1 MVKPLA
7 IAIVGNVNLDIK
19 TAPIAAGES
28 LLGDG
33 ETSVE
38 EIYESIGGG
47 GALTAVAAAR
57 MGSAVT
63 FCGAIGDD
71 PLGQRLQSV
80 LQKHGV
86 QPRLITKPAATGK
99 SIALNLANV
108 HRHFLSCLPSAA
120 LLEAADVNLDAL
132 SGDGCNHLYRADIWF
147 APRMLAEGNHQI
159 LQATRLQGIKNSIDI
174 NWDPYWSA
182 GREDS
187 TVKQRIETVRRLLA
201 LVDYVHGNQRE
212 LCFFAGCDDLPSAA
226 IWFVSHGAAHLIVH
240 RGSEGSVAIS
250 SDGSVIESAPVK
262 VDRPVH
268 LAGAGDVFTA
278 AFLSSDAPDLPT
290 KLAAA
295 NRAAA
300 DHCSGRVDYFPIL

>member
-1 MVKPLA
+1 MVKLVT
-7 IAIVGNVNLDIK
+7 IAIVGNINLDIK
-19 TAPIAAGES
+19 TAPIAAGDS
-28 LLGDG
+28 LLRDG

-47 GALTAVAAAR
+47 GALTAVATAR
-57 MGSAVT
+57 MGATVS

-71 PLGQRLQSV
+71 LLGQRFRST

-86 QPRLITKPAATGK
+86 QPELITKPAATGK
-99 SIALNLANV
+99 SIALNLANG

-120 LLEAADVNLDAL
+120 LLEAGDVNLTAL
-132 SGDGCNHLYRADIWF
+132 CGTGCNHLYRADIWF
-147 APRMLAEGNHQI
+147 APRMLAEGNYQI
-159 LQATRLQGIKNSIDI
+159 LQAARVRGIKNSIDI

-187 TVKQRIETVRRLLA
+187 TVKQRIDGVRRLLP

-212 LCFFAGCDDLPSAA
+212 LCLFAGCDDLPAA
-226 IWFVSHGAAHLIVH
+226 VKWFFAQGASHLIIH
-240 RGSEGSVAIS
+240 RGSEGSMAIS
-250 SDGSVIESAPVK
+250 SDGKWIESPPVRL
-262 VDRPVH
+262 DRFVQSG
-268 LAGAGDVFTA
+268 GAGDVFTA
-278 AFLSSDAPDLPT
+278 AFLSCDAPDLPT

-300 DHCSGRVDYFPIL
+300 DHSSGRVD